1 MECGFG
7 RTKSHSLTSI
17 LFVVYLYLTIR
28 MSLVTCVGDLE
39 ASKTLL
45 CGLQYSNSNSLQD
58 MEGDLDKGQ
67 RGYVSHH

>member
-1 MECGFG
+1 
-7 RTKSHSLTSI
+7 
-17 LFVVYLYLTIR
+17 
-28 MSLVTCVGDLE
+28 MSLLTCVGDLE

-67 RGYVSHH
+67 RGYVSHHLPFGCNYMRFVWI

>member
-1 MECGFG
+1 
-7 RTKSHSLTSI
+7 
-17 LFVVYLYLTIR
+17 
-28 MSLVTCVGDLE
+28 MSLLTCVGDLE

-67 RGYVSHH
+67 RGYVSHHYLLEL

>member
-1 MECGFG
+1 
-7 RTKSHSLTSI
+7 
-17 LFVVYLYLTIR
+17 
-28 MSLVTCVGDLE
+28 MSLLTCVGDLE

-67 RGYVSHH
+67 RGYVSHHLPFGYKHIMVLAILKK

>member
-1 MECGFG
+1 
-7 RTKSHSLTSI
+7 
-17 LFVVYLYLTIR
+17 

>member
-1 MECGFG
+1 
-7 RTKSHSLTSI
+7 
-17 LFVVYLYLTIR
+17 
-28 MSLVTCVGDLE
+28 MSLVTFVREE

-67 RGYVSHH
+67 RGYMSHHFPFGCNYMRFLWI

>member
-1 MECGFG
+1 
-7 RTKSHSLTSI
+7 
-17 LFVVYLYLTIR
+17 
-28 MSLVTCVGDLE
+28 MSLLTCVGDLE

-67 RGYVSHH
+67 KRICVSSFAIWL